1 MATAEKIPLS
11 RARIIAG
18 AIHLVDDEGLGALS
32 MRRLGAALGVEAMSL
47 YNHVQNKGDVLDGMC
62 DEIMSQMQLP
72 EPEAPWPRR
81 MRALLIEV
89 RQVLMAHPGVLPLFG
104 TRPPVTPAGF
114 APVEM
119 LHRVSVEAGLGA
131 DRDLDAFLLL
141 GSFLLGY
148 LRIDEG
154 RMRETEGDPSAPYER
169 WTGSEH
175 QPAVELGRSL
185 VSRDW
190 DAEFERCLDLV
201 IGSLVALADLP
212 TPS

>member
-1 MATAEKIPLS
+1 MS

-18 AIHLVDDEGLGALS
+18 AIQLVDDEGLQALS
-32 MRRLGAALGVEAMSL
+32 MRKLGAVLGVEAMSL
-47 YNHVQNKGDVLDGMC
+47 YNHVHNKDDVLDGMC
-62 DEIMSQMQLP
+62 DEIMSQMVVPDL
-72 EPEAPWPRR
+72 EAPWPQR
-81 MRALLIEV
+81 MRTLLIEV
-89 RQVLMAHPGVLPLFG
+89 RQVLLAHPGVLPLFG
-104 TRPPVTPAGF
+104 TRPPVTPTGF

-119 LHRVSVEAGLGA
+119 LHRVSVEAGLGH
-131 DRDLDAFLLL
+131 DRDLDAFLLV

-154 RMRETEGDPSAPYER
+154 RMRQIDGDPSAPYER
-169 WTGSEH
+169 WTGTEH

-212 TPS
+212 APS